1 MKTKPGI
8 ALSTLTVAL
17 LSAGILIFST
27 PVAAQERAPAEGS
40 DRYGTP
46 AGDMPYELDYRLTP
60 NTKGIGVWRRQ
71 TVRFVT
77 AEGKEF
83 RWRFDILP
91 QFEVFPLSA
100 IAPEGVAVPAGAMV
114 YVNGDVPMGGGGRGK

>member
-1 MKTKPGI
+1 MRTRLVT
-8 ALSTLTVAL
+8 ALATMTVAL
-17 LSAGILIFST
+17 ASAGVLSLST
-27 PVAAQERAPAEGS
+27 VAVAQERAPAEGS
-40 DRYGTP
+40 DRYGSP
-46 AGDMPYELDYRLTP
+46 AGDMPYDVDIRLSA
-60 NTKGIGVWRRQ
+60 NTRGVGVMRRQ

-83 RWRFDILP
+83 RWRFDTFA

-114 YVNGDVPMGGGGRGK
+114 YVNGDIPIGGRGR